1 MFSDGARTL
10 RDHRIER
17 GPGRVRQTLSRRSR
31 CSKSTCSNAPRGQ
44 KFARSCTS
52 VSQPARS
59 SRTQRCCQGARS
71 AADRRFDVG
80 QTTRGLPGSPALAG
94 HASRTGVEGSAHRDH
109 GALLPRQHFRTP
121 GSGARRGLR
130 RNNVATRPGPTK
142 RPAPKNRGLV
152 AQRADPC
159 YKPIDPF
166 PSRCCATGPIIC
178 GILITQPGTDYLG
191 SPQSWAATVSATAA
205 GEVTSEI

>member
-31 CSKSTCSNAPRGQ
+31 CSKSTCSNASPGQ
-44 KFARSCTS
+44 KFARSCTTKFARSCTS

-59 SRTQRCCQGARS
+59 SRTQRCCQGGRS

-109 GALLPRQHFRTP
+109 GALLPRQRSRYAGVRGAERTSKEQRSDQAGANQETSTEEPVASLRDVPTRATSRSIRFPP
-121 GSGARRGLR
+121 GFVRR
-130 RNNVATRPGPTK
+130 
-142 RPAPKNRGLV
+142 AP
-152 AQRADPC
+152 
-159 YKPIDPF
+159 
-166 PSRCCATGPIIC
+166 S
-178 GILITQPGTDYLG
+178 
-191 SPQSWAATVSATAA
+191 SAAS
-205 GEVTSEI
+205 